1 MTPLHSTI
9 YYICSLLKY
18 YIIREIYMRRR
29 KGSTFGTILSIIFGI
44 YIVTRFMPLMLAV
57 LLPIICMLGGIAI
70 LTSVLKKHG
79 FTEINKDNKPTKN
92 PYSVNYDRQAAE
104 RADEERR
111 RRYEQQNKPVVDT
124 TYREVKDSAPTLN
137 TPTPEPKV
145 QPTRHKKT
153 GDAEIDKMVEE
164 MDKSI
169 DEMKRLD
176 EAIEDEKIS
185 EQIVHLETV
194 TERIVEYLIKH
205 PKKKKQMGKF
215 FDYYLPTTIKLLN
228 SYKYM
233 DEAGISGVNIDSTK
247 EKVENMMDMALGAF
261 DKQLDALYADEAL
274 DVSTDITV
282 MQNMLK
288 SEGLT
293 EDDITLTL

>member
-1 MTPLHSTI
+1 
-9 YYICSLLKY
+9 
-18 YIIREIYMRRR
+18 MRRK
-29 KGSTFGTILSIIFGI
+29 KGSTFGTVLSIIFI
-44 YIVTRFMPLMLAV
+44 LYVAAKVMPV
-57 LLPIICMLGGIAI
+57 LIFGVALPFLLLFAGIAI
-70 LTSVLKKHG
+70 VAAVLKKNG
-79 FTEINKDNKPTKN
+79 YTEVNRDNKPTKN
-92 PYSVNYDRQAAE
+92 PYSVNYNKQAAD

-111 RRYEQQNKPVVDT
+111 KRYEKQSKPVVDT
-124 TYREVKDSAPTLN
+124 TYREVKEAAPTV
-137 TPTPEPKV
+137 TPEPQPEPKI

-153 GDAEIDKMVEE
+153 GDPEIDKMVEE

-176 EAIEDEKIS
+176 EAIEDERLS
-185 EQIVHLETV
+185 AQIVHLESV
-194 TERIVEYLIKH
+194 TEKIVEYLIKH

-247 EKVENMMDMALGAF
+247 EKVENMMDMALAAF

>member
-1 MTPLHSTI
+1 MRRKRGSTI
-9 YYICSLLKY
+9 
-18 YIIREIYMRRR
+18 
-29 KGSTFGTILSIIFGI
+29 GTIITLIIVFSIFSDVMPILMFGVALPFI
-44 YIVTRFMPLMLAV
+44 
-57 LLPIICMLGGIAI
+57 LLIAGIAI
-70 LTSVLKKHG
+70 IAAVLKKHG
-79 FTEINKDNKPTKN
+79 YTEVKRDDKPTKN
-92 PYSVNYDRQAAE
+92 PYIVNYNKEAAD

-111 RRYEQQNKPVVDT
+111 RRYEQQSKPVVDT
-124 TYREVKDSAPTLN
+124 TYREVKDSAPVFN
-137 TPTPEPKV
+137 ATPTPEPKV

-176 EAIEDEKIS
+176 EAIEDETIS

-194 TERIVEYLIKH
+194 TEKIVEYLIKH